1 MFFHKKTDR
10 SVKTLRTLHI
20 IYIVVRVILL
30 QIIYNS
36 LLNQCRKSIHIGQ
49 QDDFNDEEER
59 WLVSFSR
66 KNQTCLLVRDN
77 SRLVKAV
84 LVKKML
90 CVFSGPVSYMPCQLK
105 IWDRLVWCS
114 FLSKNST
121 ELMKNKISTTE
132 IYLFWIKL
140 ASYLSTYR
148 YSSLFS
154 ISFGYNTETFVR
166 PVDISLLSLLEI
178 MVSSP
183 LISWCCGMACCGS
196 L

>member
-36 LLNQCRKSIHIGQ
+36 LLSQCRKSTRIGQ
-49 QDDFNDEEER
+49 QDDFHDEEER

-84 LVKKML
+84 LVKKNVMR
-90 CVFSGPVSYMPCQLK
+90 VFWARFLYALPTKNMGP
-105 IWDRLVWCS
+105 
-114 FLSKNST
+114 
-121 ELMKNKISTTE
+121 
-132 IYLFWIKL
+132 
-140 ASYLSTYR
+140 
-148 YSSLFS
+148 
-154 ISFGYNTETFVR
+154 
-166 PVDISLLSLLEI
+166 ISLMQFPFKKFNRTYEE
-178 MVSSP
+178 
-183 LISWCCGMACCGS
+183 
-196 L
+196 

>member
-10 SVKTLRTLHI
+10 LVKTLRNPLT

-36 LLNQCRKSIHIGQ
+36 LLSQCRKSIHIGQ
-49 QDDFNDEEER
+49 QDDFHDEEER

-90 CVFSGPVSYMPCQLK
+90 CVFSGPVSYMFCQLK

-121 ELMKNKISTTE
+121 ELMKNVLNKTSVISVHLSVFLV
-132 IYLFWIKL
+132 IFHHFWL
-140 ASYLSTYR
+140 QYRNFCAASGH
-148 YSSLFS
+148 F
-154 ISFGYNTETFVR
+154 FTFFAGNNG
-166 PVDISLLSLLEI
+166 I
-178 MVSSP
+178 
-183 LISWCCGMACCGS
+183 
-196 L
+196 